1 MPRRLTVKK
10 NIYTYVVDHKDKLPI
25 ISASTKVN
33 DGKLVGVLFDDAF
46 AKLEGFKSFLNKLRN
61 ETTCD
66 KTKYAIDDFLN

>member
-1 MPRRLTVKK
+1 MPRIPAVKK

-46 AKLEGFKSFLNKLRN
+46 VKLEKFEDFLNKLRN
-61 ETTCD
+61 ETACD
-66 KTKYAIDDFLN
+66 QTKYAIDDFLN